1 MTLSRLST
9 TDSYCLVIYSSR
21 NRTAINV
28 MKMSI
33 RKPVSWAA
41 PNSNS
46 AHSFHGAL
54 SQRWADTLI
63 LKVSHPDE
71 DMLLPSLVVGLGAY
85 PL

>member
-9 TDSYCLVIYSSR
+9 ADSYPLVIYLSR
-21 NRTAINV
+21 NCMAINV
-28 MKMSI
+28 RKLSI
-33 RKPVSWAA
+33 RKPVSWPP
-41 PNSNS
+41 PNTSS
-46 AHSFHGAL
+46 AYSFHGTL

-71 DMLLPSLVVGLGAY
+71 DMLLPSAVVGLGAY